1 MPTPTHSPANPPA
14 ITEPKPQT
22 VRTLALIFAILG
34 TMVGLVVASPTLYA
48 IFCRVTGY
56 GGTAAN
62 TLEVYERP
70 LDTITGL
77 AVHPQPFQV
86 QVQAQVSGDAPI
98 DFVAHQR
105 RVDGLRIGQR
115 ILLDF
120 SVTNTSDAP
129 ILAQALH
136 QIQPEILAPYMQ
148 VQECFCTSE
157 QLLEPGKTYDYALV
171 MRFDP
176 AAAAVRNV
184 LREQAVRVRY
194 EYLEKS

>member
-1 MPTPTHSPANPPA
+1 MHATAD
-14 ITEPKPQT
+14 PQT
-22 VRTLALIFAILG
+22 GPGQGPQKTRTLILIFAILG
-34 TMVGLVVASPTLYA
+34 TMISLVIASPTLYA
-48 IFCRVTGY
+48 IFCQVTGY
-56 GGTAAN
+56 GGTASN

-77 AVHPQPFQV
+77 AAHSQPFQV

-98 DFVAHQR
+98 EFIAHQR

-120 SVTNTSDAP
+120 SVTNTSDEP
-129 ILAQALH
+129 IVAQALH

-157 QLLEPGKTYDYALV
+157 QTLEPGKTYDYSLV

-176 AAAAVRNV
+176 AAAEVRDV
-184 LREQAVRVRY
+184 LREQAIRVRY